1 MKSQIITSIE
11 MKLDTLINTYP
22 NKMMRNY
29 QGIRP
34 WESVENWGGLIF
46 LKAGTVALWNYIYRI
61 KCDLGSPV

>member
-1 MKSQIITSIE
+1 MESQIIALME
-11 MKLDTLINTYP
+11 MKSETLINTYP

-46 LKAGTVALWNYIYRI
+46 LKAGTVAL
-61 KCDLGSPV
+61 